1 MEDEY
6 NNIKVV
12 FLGEGYV
19 GKTCLISRYTSGDF
33 DDHNGTTSASYAT
46 KKINF
51 KGKDYY
57 FDIWDTS
64 GYESFRSLTKIFI
77 NNSKIIVLVYDITQK
92 KSFLELDY
100 WLDTVLKLLGS
111 GVFLILV
118 GNKSDLFLDEE
129 IREED
134 ARKFAKLINAK
145 FILAS
150 AKENYLGW
158 NEDFEKA
165 LKDYI
170 DNKQL

>member
-1 MEDEY
+1 M
-6 NNIKVV
+6 
-12 FLGEGYV
+12 
-19 GKTCLISRYTSGDF
+19 
-33 DDHNGTTSASYAT
+33 
-46 KKINF
+46 
-51 KGKDYY
+51 
-57 FDIWDTS
+57 
-64 GYESFRSLTKIFI
+64 
-77 NNSKIIVLVYDITQK
+77 
-92 KSFLELDY
+92 DY

-134 ARKFAKLINAK
+134 ARKFTKLINAK

-170 DNKQL
+170 DNKHL

>member
-1 MEDEY
+1 M
-6 NNIKVV
+6 
-12 FLGEGYV
+12 
-19 GKTCLISRYTSGDF
+19 
-33 DDHNGTTSASYAT
+33 
-46 KKINF
+46 
-51 KGKDYY
+51 
-57 FDIWDTS
+57 
-64 GYESFRSLTKIFI
+64 
-77 NNSKIIVLVYDITQK
+77 
-92 KSFLELDY
+92 DY

-111 GVFLILV
+111 SVFLILV

-170 DNKQL
+170 DNKHL